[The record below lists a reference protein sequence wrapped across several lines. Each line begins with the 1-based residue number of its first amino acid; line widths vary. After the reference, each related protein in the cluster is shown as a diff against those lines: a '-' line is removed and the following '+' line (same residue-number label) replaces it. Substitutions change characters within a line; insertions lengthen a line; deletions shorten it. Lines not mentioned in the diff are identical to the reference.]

1 MTAEKESRKPGC
13 ADDSGPADSDHD
25 MLAQFK
31 REQSRACS
39 IHNRK
44 QTEEVLALIRKHQKG
59 RTR

>member
-1 MTAEKESRKPGC
+1 MTIEKNSRKPGR
-13 ADDSGPADSDHD
+13 ANNSGQPDSDHD

-39 IHNRK
+39 VHNRK

-59 RTR
+59 